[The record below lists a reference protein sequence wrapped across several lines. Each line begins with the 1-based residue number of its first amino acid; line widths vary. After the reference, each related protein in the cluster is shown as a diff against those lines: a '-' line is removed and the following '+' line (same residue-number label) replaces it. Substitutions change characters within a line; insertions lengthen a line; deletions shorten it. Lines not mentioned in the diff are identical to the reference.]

1 MNDLSDEA
9 ERVDETPRK
18 GEGEIK
24 LANGIKFATIWRG
37 VARSHEPKSGKNI
50 QDKSSRAGDSLLDP
64 SVPFNGKLARFEG
77 AVREV
82 VRPVAEPTSAMEA
95 LSDISA
101 NVQVIVQRAAPLV
114 ELQSVIQELQKLHDF
129 LKIEGERL
137 EGEISKYA
145 QISKSTTIAPRAIA
159 NHILNLTSHEH

>member
-1 MNDLSDEA
+1 MNDLSDKA
-9 ERVDETPRK
+9 ERVDQTPRK
-18 GEGEIK
+18 REGEIK

-37 VARSHEPKSGKNI
+37 VARSHEPKSGENI
-50 QDKSSRAGDSLLDP
+50 QDKSSRAGDSLLD
-64 SVPFNGKLARFEG
+64 SSEPFNGKLARFEG
-77 AVREV
+77 AVREI
-82 VRPVAEPTSAMEA
+82 VRPVAEPPSAMEA

-101 NVQVIVQRAAPLV
+101 NVQRATPLV

-145 QISKSTTIAPRAIA
+145 QISKSTTIATRAIA
-159 NHILNLTSHEH
+159 NNILHLTSPEH

>member
-9 ERVDETPRK
+9 ERVDQTPRK

-37 VARSHEPKSGKNI
+37 VARSHEPKSGENI

-64 SVPFNGKLARFEG
+64 SEPFNGKLARFEG
-77 AVREV
+77 AAREI
-82 VRPVAEPTSAMEA
+82 VRPVAEPPSAMEA

-145 QISKSTTIAPRAIA
+145 QISKSTTIATRAIA
-159 NHILNLTSHEH
+159 NNILNLTSPEH